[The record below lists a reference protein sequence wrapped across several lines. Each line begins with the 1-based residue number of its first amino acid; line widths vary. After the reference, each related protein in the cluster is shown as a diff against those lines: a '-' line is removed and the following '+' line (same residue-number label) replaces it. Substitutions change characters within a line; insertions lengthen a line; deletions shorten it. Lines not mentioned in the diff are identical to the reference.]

1 MTDETNTQQG
11 QLFADPDVQEDERE
25 LFGDDIRPMRVR
37 LDAEGDYVH
46 GYLRTIE
53 RNVDLKTGFA
63 LVDVYTIEALSGVMA
78 SGTTRIIKGKLYAVA
93 ALHATLKN
101 RLAEADPN
109 EGERIAIRRDRD
121 FVSNVEGPSL
131 GKTLVAYQVKMV
143 DRPDPDSEDAKP
155 DRSKPASRASGR
167 RAAA

>member
-1 MTDETNTQQG
+1 MSDETMTEPG
-11 QLFADPDVQEDERE
+11 QLFADPTVQADESA
-25 LFGDDIRPMRVR
+25 LFGDTIRPMRVR

-46 GYLRTIE
+46 GWVVDIE

-63 LVDVYTIEALSGVMA
+63 PVDIYTIEGISGVHA
-78 SGTTRIIKGKLYAVA
+78 SGCERIHKGRRYAVA

-121 FVSNVEGPSL
+121 FISNVEGPSL
-131 GKTLVAYQVKMV
+131 GKQLVAYQVQMP
-143 DRPDPDSEDAKP
+143 DRPDPESTDAAKP
-155 DRSKPASRASGR
+155 KGR
-167 RAAA
+167 TRKAAA